1 MNRNI
6 IKWFLGLLTFIFAVG
21 FQITDVSA
29 LTISGSIDKRVYQK
43 VIRQHSNELKHC
55 YEVALLKDKTLQ
67 GRLVT
72 RFVVLPDGSVETV
85 MVSETTLQ
93 NSEMEQCVIDYIKD
107 WVFPAMK
114 NGSAMAV
121 EYPFVFSSNY
131 VPPKNLDPIKIVFA
145 DENDIFIEEWDGVS
159 MMPEAT
165 EEAESSK

>member
-1 MNRNI
+1 M
-6 IKWFLGLLTFIFAVG
+6 LL
-21 FQITDVSA
+21 
-29 LTISGSIDKRVYQK
+29 
-43 VIRQHSNELKHC
+43 
-55 YEVALLKDKTLQ
+55 
-67 GRLVT
+67 LVT
-72 RFVVLPDGSVETV
+72 RFVVLPDGSVATV

-93 NSEMEQCVIDYIKD
+93 NPEMEQCVIDHIKD

-114 NGSAMAV
+114 NGSAMTV